1 MAAVADSQLVSVLT
15 LESEVNRDAA
25 NQLVR
30 FWLTSPTV
38 AWEVVELKTAIAKSE
53 LARTY
58 LLLNTKVHKASQLV
72 RFRPA
77 RLTVYEQVEQKTIAN
92 SELAY
97 G

>member
-15 LESEVNRDAA
+15 LEFEVNRDAA
-25 NQLVR
+25 NQLAQ
-30 FWLTSPTV
+30 FWLTGLTV
-38 AWEVVELKTAIAKSE
+38 AWEVVELKTAIAKGE
-53 LARTY
+53 LSCIY

-72 RFRPA
+72 RFQLA
-77 RLTVYEQVEQKTIAN
+77 SLTVYEQVEQKTIAN